1 MEQHTR
7 QSLRYKVTKKRECSF
22 CVITFKDLSWTD
34 HKTVVVDISRHG
46 VGVESDEK
54 LEPGFIWFLERMGG
68 FRGGV
73 LMWARNDN
81 RKYHAGIR
89 FISLSRHEEQFIQ
102 DQVALIRANKPLTNP
117 EAVLATIMRALTGT
131 STIPAGPKR
140 TSGKRSGGGDDPMG
154 DIQDMISKL

>member
-1 MEQHTR
+1 MKSTR
-7 QSLRYKVTKKRECSF
+7 ESIRYRVTKKRECSF

-34 HKTVVVDISRHG
+34 HKTTVVNISRHG
-46 VGVESDEK
+46 VGVEADDK
-54 LEPGFIWFLERMGG
+54 LEPGFVWFLDRMGG

-89 FISLSRHEEQFIQ
+89 FIELSRYEEQFIQ
-102 DQVALIRANKPLTNP
+102 EQVALIRANKPLTNP

-131 STIPAGPKR
+131 SSVPSGPKR
-140 TSGKRSGGGDDPMG
+140 SSAKKADGDDPLG
-154 DIQDMISKL
+154 DIQDMVAKM